1 MGKKFFRTLLLA
13 FLFAVLTHASASAET
28 ARVTGNDVNM
38 REGPGTEFRIVD
50 CLPRGA
56 YVTVTDRSSAPWYCV
71 DYDGTVGFMSA
82 NFLEI
87 AEEESAQPVI
97 SQIPQDILDQCQEG
111 YVDAMYVRFRSA
123 PGSEY
128 SVLGEYN
135 RGKSL
140 LYFKTFGDWAACII
154 DGRPGY
160 LYADY
165 IALGRFPGWGA
176 ANTGNE
182 DKSED
187 ETGFT
192 VPDEF
197 GGQHIPMSELIQSL
211 PTPTP
216 AANTPTPS
224 DQLALEHASTPGVE
238 QTPGYINANYVRF
251 RKGPASSYPI
261 IETYNAGT
269 VMGVTGVYMDWTAC
283 IIDDQFGFIYSDYVT
298 IPEQTPAVEQP
309 AQQTT
314 TTTVNEEVTPML
326 PLVMPEV
333 MFDDVDG
340 YVSGN
345 NVRMRAAPTMSAP
358 IVKELS
364 YGNTLKIVGRTDDWA
379 AVICGNAAGYIYG
392 SYVKV
397 GALGIANVGSGA
409 GAVVGGLSGSSYEKG
424 QQIAQYAVQFVRS
437 PGSGAKRR
445 PCGSER
451 AAAGRH
457 PLLLLRLELH
467 RPRRHLHRLRHVC
480 PCPELR
486 HRRRHHRACRS
497 LLRARLR
504 GPQDRVSK
512 ENRKGRQKETSFCL
526 PFLRACVIL
535 RKHAGLV
542 YRYYSSFPSWLG
554 GFDSRTLLQRFGA
567 FSLYFQGFAGF
578 SPV

>member
-13 FLFAVLTHASASAET
+13 FLFAALTHVSASAET

-197 GGQHIPMSELIQSL
+197 GGQHIPVSELIQSL

-216 AANTPTPS
+216 AVNTPTPS

-251 RKGPASSYPI
+251 RKGPASSFPI

-269 VMGVTGVYMDWTAC
+269 VVGVTGVYMDWTAC

-298 IPEQTPAVEQP
+298 IPVQTPTAEQP

-314 TTTVNEEVTPML
+314 TTTTVTEEVTPML

-424 QQIAQYAVQFVRS
+424 QQIAQYAVQFVGCPYSWGGKS
-437 PGSGAKRR
+437 P
-445 PCGSER
+445 
-451 AAAGRH
+451 AGFD
-457 PLLLLRLELH
+457 
-467 RPRRHLHRLRHVC
+467 C
-480 PCPELR
+480 
-486 HRRRHHRACRS
+486 S
-497 LLRARLR
+497 
-504 GPQDRVSK
+504 
-512 ENRKGRQKETSFCL
+512 
-526 PFLRACVIL
+526 
-535 RKHAGLV
+535 GLV
-542 YRYYSSFPSWLG
+542 YYVYEQFGITLNRVAQDQARNGVHVDPNDLQPGDILCFYSGSSYIG
-554 GFDSRTLLQRFGA
+554 HAGIYIGFGMFVHAQNSATGVVITELAGHYSER
-567 FSLYFQGFAGF
+567 GFEARRI
-578 SPV
+578 V

>member
-82 NFLEI
+82 NFLEV

-176 ANTGNE
+176 ANTETQN
-182 DKSED
+182 KSED
-187 ETGFT
+187 ENEIT

-197 GGQHIPMSELIQSL
+197 GGQRIPMSELIQSL

-251 RKGPASSYPI
+251 RKGPASSFPI

-269 VMGVTGVYMDWTAC
+269 VVGVTGVYMDWTAC

-309 AQQTT
+309 SQQTT
-314 TTTVNEEVTPML
+314 MTVTEEVTPML
-326 PLVMPEV
+326 PLVMLMEV
-333 MFDDVDG
+333 CL
-340 YVSGN
+340 S
-345 NVRMRAAPTMSAP
+345 RCRALALAHCTVHEPTILM
-358 IVKELS
+358 VK
-364 YGNTLKIVGRTDDWA
+364 
-379 AVICGNAAGYIYG
+379 
-392 SYVKV
+392 
-397 GALGIANVGSGA
+397 
-409 GAVVGGLSGSSYEKG
+409 SST
-424 QQIAQYAVQFVRS
+424 
-437 PGSGAKRR
+437 
-445 PCGSER
+445 
-451 AAAGRH
+451 
-457 PLLLLRLELH
+457 LRLWM
-467 RPRRHLHRLRHVC
+467 P
-480 PCPELR
+480 
-486 HRRRHHRACRS
+486 
-497 LLRARLR
+497 
-504 GPQDRVSK
+504 
-512 ENRKGRQKETSFCL
+512 
-526 PFLRACVIL
+526 
-535 RKHAGLV
+535 
-542 YRYYSSFPSWLG
+542 
-554 GFDSRTLLQRFGA
+554 
-567 FSLYFQGFAGF
+567 
-578 SPV
+578 